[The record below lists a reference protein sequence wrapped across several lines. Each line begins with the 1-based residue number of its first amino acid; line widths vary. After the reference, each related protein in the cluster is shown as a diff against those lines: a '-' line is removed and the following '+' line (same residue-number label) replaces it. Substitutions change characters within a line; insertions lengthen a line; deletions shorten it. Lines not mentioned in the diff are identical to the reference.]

1 MGSVSGD
8 DPLLWRMDGIDAS
21 VGMEYAGQDA
31 ELYREILSDY
41 MDCIEE
47 QARAI
52 ERAVAERDL
61 ETFTIEVHSLK
72 STSRTIGALELS
84 DRAKELED
92 NGKNQQ
98 WEPILENIGNLL
110 STYRGL
116 YSVIG
121 PYHVYDEQEKEK
133 KPAESGEV
141 SSLLSDL
148 SVSLEAYDSDKAE
161 EILSDLSACD
171 FTGEQAV
178 YLEVLSS
185 ALSKFDYETC
195 SEAVSRWQNELL

>member
-8 DPLLWRMDGIDAS
+8 DPLLWRIDGIDVS

-47 QARAI
+47 QAKAI
-52 ERAVAERDL
+52 ECAVAERDL
-61 ETFTIEVHSLK
+61 KTFTLEVHSLK
-72 STSRTIGALELS
+72 STSRTIGALKLS
-84 DRAKELED
+84 DQAKELED

-98 WEPILENIGNLL
+98 WEPILENIGKLL

-116 YSVIG
+116 YSVIR

-133 KPAESGEV
+133 RLAESGEV
-141 SSLLSDL
+141 CRLLSDL

-171 FTGEQAV
+171 FTGKQV
-178 YLEVLSS
+178 IHLEALSS

-195 SEAVSRWQNELL
+195 REVVSRWQNELL